1 MWKELEME
9 INAVGP
15 ADVRINI
22 YEKCQGGSISVLILI
37 GATIAYTR
45 TRVYLGFDAFER
57 PPRKLTGTRVRKLAM
72 SYPPAI
78 NPV

>member
-22 YEKCQGGSISVLILI
+22 YEKCRGGSISVLILI

-45 TRVYLGFDAFER
+45 IRNACV
-57 PPRKLTGTRVRKLAM
+57 PRFRRFRA
-72 SYPPAI
+72 SS
-78 NPV
+78 